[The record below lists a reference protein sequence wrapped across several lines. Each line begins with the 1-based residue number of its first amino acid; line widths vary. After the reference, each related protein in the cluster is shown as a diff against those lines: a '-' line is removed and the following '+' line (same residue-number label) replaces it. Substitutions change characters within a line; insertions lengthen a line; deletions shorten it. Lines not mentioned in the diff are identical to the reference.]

1 MKPTTREWVK
11 KAENDFKVAA
21 QILPAFPGAE
31 AVARLDPNP
40 QESLRYR
47 GGRRA
52 RFQFG
57 YRCCI
62 HDQNMPELDSKAKAY
77 SSCTMP

>member
-31 AVARLDPNP
+31 AVARLEPNP
-40 QESLRYR
+40 QEFSPLSRRPVGPLPIRLSSLHSR
-47 GGRRA
+47 
-52 RFQFG
+52 
-57 YRCCI
+57 
-62 HDQNMPELDSKAKAY
+62 
-77 SSCTMP
+77 